1 MSINLL
7 SINANGLNHPAK
19 RSSLWKT
26 TLSGGYNILCVQET
40 HFVLDNAPQCK
51 HKNFPHVFKADYICK
66 QRGVL
71 IAVRDTLAFS
81 LLQSYIDPGGRYII
95 LVCTLDD
102 INYTIVNVYAP
113 NARQMQF
120 HKVLK
125 KIREL
130 QNGHLLICGDFN
142 LVPDV
147 NRFILRCQEI
157 YLTTI
162 KNKFGERFVWRM
174 EMLSCDRERFYVPL
188 SPTQYIFQNRSVCLW
203 QVVTSEYNWNT
214 HPWYYLVRSRPH

>member
-81 LLQSYIDPGGRYII
+81 LLQSYIDPGGRYDI

-120 HKVLK
+120 HKKVLK
-125 KIREL
+125 KKYENCRMVTFWFAVTSIYSQMWISILDQVPRDLPHHYQFFFRRTICMTYGDVIMRQRE
-130 QNGHLLICGDFN
+130 
-142 LVPDV
+142 
-147 NRFILRCQEI
+147 ILRST
-157 YLTTI
+157 LPDTI
-162 KNKFGERFVWRM
+162 HIPE
-174 EMLSCDRERFYVPL
+174 
-188 SPTQYIFQNRSVCLW
+188 
-203 QVVTSEYNWNT
+203 
-214 HPWYYLVRSRPH
+214 